1 MGFGTNFDYVVVG
14 AGAAGCALAARL
26 SEVPDRSVLLLEAG
40 GSDDRPA
47 VHATDIGSM
56 VGLWGDAGA
65 TWQYVTVPQPGLG
78 GRAIPLPQGKML
90 GGGTSVNAMMYVRGN
105 RRDFDHWRDLGNPGW
120 GYADVL
126 PYFQAAESY
135 PGGDGAY
142 RGRHGPL
149 RVIDYPSPSVVS
161 RAFARAA
168 GEHTGNPGGAD
179 ADYNGARQDE
189 VPFYYQSTRSGAAR
203 RCSTADAF
211 LRPALGRP
219 NLTVLTGATARRVLL
234 DGNAAVGVEYLHD
247 GVRQQVG
254 ANAEV
259 ILSAGALASPRLLL
273 LSGIGPADHLKTC
286 GIRPYAHLPGVGQ
299 NLHDHMLLGV
309 GYAAAVDLPFPQL
322 LSEAGLFTRTPAADP
337 AGSPNLQ
344 FFFGPV
350 QFVPDEYKI
359 DGPGFTFAP
368 ILAQPQSR
376 GTVTLNPGDP
386 DGPPVVDPHY
396 LERDA
401 DVDVL
406 VEGILLSRALVGSAA
421 FDGLRGRELAPGDGV
436 TSRAAIAEYVRAT
449 ASTVWHPVGTCAMG
463 TGPGAVVDARL
474 RVHGVAGLRVADASV
489 MPTITAGNTNAAAIM
504 IGQRAADLITGDTP
518 AGNGSAQTNQARP
531 AADLTPTA

>member
-1 MGFGTNFDYVVVG
+1 MGFGTSFDYVVVG
-14 AGAAGCALAARL
+14 AGTAGCALAARL

-40 GSDDRPA
+40 GTDDRPA

-56 VGLWGDAGA
+56 VGLWADAGA
-65 TWQYVTVPQPGLG
+65 TWQYSTVPQAGLG
-78 GRAIPLPQGKML
+78 GRTVPLPQGRML
-90 GGGTSVNAMMYVRGN
+90 GGGSSVNAMMYVRGN
-105 RRDFDHWRDLGNPGW
+105 QRDFDRWRDLGNPGW

-135 PGGDGAY
+135 PGGDAAY

-149 RVIDYPSPSVVS
+149 RIMDYPGPSAVS
-161 RAFARAA
+161 RAFVAAA
-168 GEHTGNPGGAD
+168 GGDGT
-179 ADYNGARQDE
+179 ADYNGARQE
-189 VPFYYQSTRSGAAR
+189 GVPFYYQSTRSTAAR

-219 NLTVLTGATARRVLL
+219 NLTVHSGATVRRVML
-234 DGNAAVGVEYLHD
+234 DGNAAVGVEYLRD
-247 GVRQQVG
+247 GVRHQVG

-259 ILSAGALASPRLLL
+259 IVSAGALGSPRLLL
-273 LSGIGPADHLKTC
+273 LSGIGPADHLRAC
-286 GIRPYAHLPGVGQ
+286 GIRPYAHLAGVGQ

-309 GYAAAVDLPFPQL
+309 GYAAEVDLPFPQL
-322 LSEAGLFTRTPAADP
+322 LAEAGLFTYTDAADP

-344 FFFGPV
+344 YFFGPV
-350 QFVPDEYKI
+350 QFVPDQYKV

-368 ILAQPQSR
+368 ILAQPRSR

-386 DGPPVVDPHY
+386 AGPPVVDPHY
-396 LERDA
+396 LEQDA
-401 DVDVL
+401 DLDVL
-406 VEGILLSRALVGSAA
+406 LAGIARARELARDAA

-436 TSRAAIAEYVRAT
+436 RDRAGLTGYVRAA

-463 TGPGAVVDARL
+463 TGPAAVVDPAL
-474 RVHGVAGLRVADASV
+474 RVHGVSGLRVADASI

-504 IGQRAADLITGDTP
+504 IGHRAADLITGATAAPIEP
-518 AGNGSAQTNQARP
+518 A
-531 AADLTPTA
+531 TAGLSRTA

>member
-1 MGFGTNFDYVVVG
+1 MGFGTSFDYVVVG

-47 VHATDIGSM
+47 VRATDIGSM

-65 TWQYVTVPQPGLG
+65 TWQHVTVPQPGLG
-78 GRAIPLPQGKML
+78 GRTIPLPQGKML
-90 GGGTSVNAMMYVRGN
+90 GGGSSVNAMMYVRGN
-105 RRDFDHWRDLGNPGW
+105 RRDYDGWRDLGNPGW

-135 PGGDGAY
+135 AGGEAAY

-149 RVIDYPSPSVVS
+149 RVLDYPGPSVVS
-161 RAFARAA
+161 QAFVRA
-168 GEHTGNPGGAD
+168 TGGAGD
-179 ADYNGARQDE
+179 WDYNGAEQE
-189 VPFYYQSTRSGAAR
+189 GTPFYYQSTRSTAAR
-203 RCSTADAF
+203 RCSAADAF
-211 LRPALGRP
+211 LRPALGRA

-234 DGNAAVGVEYLHD
+234 DGNAAVGVEYQRD

-254 ANAEV
+254 ADAEV
-259 ILSAGALASPRLLL
+259 IVSAGALGSPRLLM
-273 LSGIGPADHLKTC
+273 LSGVGPADHLRAC
-286 GIRPYAHLPGVGQ
+286 GIRPFAHLPGVGR

-322 LSEAGLFTRTPAADP
+322 LSEAGLFTRTPGADP

-350 QFVPDEYKI
+350 QFVPDEYKT

-368 ILAQPQSR
+368 ILVQPRSR
-376 GTVTLNPGDP
+376 GTVTLSPGDP
-386 DGPPVVDPHY
+386 YGPPVVDPHY
-396 LERDA
+396 LEQDA

-406 VEGILLSRALVGSAA
+406 VEGIARARELAGSAA
-421 FDGLRGRELAPGDGV
+421 FADLRGRELAPGAGV
-436 TSRAAIAEYVRAT
+436 RSRAEVVGYVRAT
-449 ASTVWHPVGTCAMG
+449 AGTVWHPVGTCAMG
-463 TGPGAVVDARL
+463 SGPGAVVDPRL
-474 RVHGVAGLRVADASV
+474 RVHGVTGLRVADASI

-518 AGNGSAQTNQARP
+518 ATNGAAAAGRPAQTPGRP